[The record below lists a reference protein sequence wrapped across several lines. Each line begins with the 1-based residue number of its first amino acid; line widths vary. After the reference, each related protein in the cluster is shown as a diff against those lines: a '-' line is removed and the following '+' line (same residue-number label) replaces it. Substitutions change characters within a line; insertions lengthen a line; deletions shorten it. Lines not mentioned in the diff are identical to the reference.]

1 MHPMCQK
8 VRFHKATNDEFM
20 NSFYKIIGCLYIESQ
35 LYLEIKFIKTNV
47 KLSAGKK
54 A

>member
-8 VRFHKATNDEFM
+8 VKFHKETNDEFM
-20 NSFYKIIGCLYIESQ
+20 NSFDGKFIYIESQ